1 MPDYALNRLSSRS
14 FEHLVQ
20 SLAVKILGAGI
31 TIFGDGPDGGRE
43 ATFEGKVL
51 YPSGADPWD
60 GYGVVQVKFLQRPS
74 GTRKD
79 GDWAVEQL
87 KDELAK
93 FANADRGLRQPDYF
107 VYVTNAVLTPVHE
120 RGSKDRARQLLED
133 FKTNTSLKGYRIWD
147 YDQICRFLDAD
158 IDVRTAYAPLIT
170 PGDVL
175 SAVIRQF
182 HTSLADL
189 EDTLVNF
196 LQKELLTDQFVNLD
210 QAGHSTEESIPLA
223 RVFVD
228 LPTVGEPDAGRMRL
242 YQHSDDLPGDDED
255 SLEDGF
261 IKQILTAASERFDIV
276 TSGVTEAVQPL
287 ESAVSQDMH
296 GRFVL
301 IGGPGQG
308 KTTLGQFICQIFRAA
323 IISPMPP
330 QSLSREIC
338 TALAI
343 IQEHCK
349 NEGIDIEDEVVPR
362 FPFRLSLSDFA
373 SALSNRSETGVNSV
387 FSYLAWQITRRTE
400 KHIRADD
407 VQRFLAHYPSV
418 VIFDGLDEVP
428 ASSNREQ
435 VLDTIR
441 DFWVDATRL
450 NADILCIATSRPQG
464 YNEDFSPRYYRHRRL
479 AELSPELG
487 MRFARRLA
495 DVRYGTNVDRKET
508 VLARLERAFEHEST
522 ARLMRSPLQVTIMTA
537 LVDRRGQPPQAR
549 WNLFRSYYE
558 VIYQREEEKNIPAS
572 TILRDYSSEIDALHH
587 QVGLLLQIASEKTGG
602 TNAKL
607 ARQRFRA
614 LVEAQLKEEGHEGET
629 LRELSQQ
636 IVDAVAERLVLLVEL
651 EEEQIG
657 FEIRSLQEF
666 MAAQSLMEGSDR
678 EIQVRLEEIAP
689 IQFWRNAFL
698 FAAGQCFSHRRNFRD
713 TIYSICAGLNELE
726 SDPISVACLAG
737 SDLAVALLDEGLTLR
752 RPKYA
757 RMIARVAVR
766 CLDVV
771 NPDLQARFARVY
783 EPQLEQ
789 LYQDE
794 IKSRIDSGSGVSFF
808 GAWNCLLRLV
818 LDGLPWALQMADD
831 NWPEERE
838 RQLQIIGATHELMNN
853 PWVVQKI
860 VGLLP
865 LVPLKNLRS
874 VLVHSYGLPR
884 RGTVS
889 LGSVNETAFEV
900 LTPYYPMHEIKL
912 LGSTVRYGNVVRL
925 KGPQSGHIKR
935 FKNINDWHSSWT
947 VYKAAG
953 EFMDDPTKESLAS
966 SLHSIAESFVGNW
979 EDLFAS
985 EPLVLPWPLLACLS
999 ACNSSTELLAIAAKA
1014 QRGDFGD
1021 VGDWEAAE
1029 NRWNA
1034 NGVTKEDL
1042 RSMTVDR
1049 LPFDRAIKD
1058 IGFPTTLRAMPVLIS
1073 PFESDEPIDD
1083 LLDIFRFVSDGATKG
1098 FVASAINWSLI
1109 ATSVYG
1115 EPDQARVLP
1124 TIDLDTLK
1132 SIYGLV
1138 PADSLIPG
1146 DVLIRTL
1153 DTLGHDILDLLG
1165 GLKNVNFQ
1173 FGFYGAQ
1180 GTRLGQVSELLRQ
1193 TYIRRDGDVN
1203 LLPILAKAAEQG
1215 VFSSQGLEV
1224 QKPEGFET
1232 YELKSAAL
1240 VINLAQESWET
1251 DSAGEWIMISRDVAK
1266 SNHHVYRQIITTF
1279 ENNGAVG
1286 HFVEKYLSGLGR
1298 QIPSDDI
1305 QSHREHINLLEDI
1318 LSKRTS
1324 RFNDLAL
1331 SSEFNLPSR
1340 IVRPITG

>member
-20 SLAVKILGAGI
+20 SLVVKILGPGI
-31 TIFGDGPDGGRE
+31 SVFGDGPDGGRE
-43 ATFEGKVL
+43 VTFEGKIL
-51 YPSGADPWD
+51 YPSCADPWD

-74 GTRKD
+74 GTGKD

-87 KDELAK
+87 KDELEK
-93 FANADRGLRQPDYF
+93 FTNTDRSLRQPDYF

-120 RGSKDRARQLLED
+120 RGSKDRARQVLED
-133 FKTNTSLKGYRIWD
+133 FKTNTSLKDYRIWD

-158 IDVRTAYAPLIT
+158 LDVRTAYAATIT

-182 HTSLADL
+182 HNSLADL

-210 QAGHSTEESIPLA
+210 QVGHSTEESIPLA

-228 LPTVGEPDAGRMRL
+228 LPTVDEPDAGRMRP
-242 YQHSDDLPGDDED
+242 YQHSDDVPGHDDD
-255 SLEDGF
+255 SFENGF
-261 IKQILTAASERFDIV
+261 IKQILSAASERFDIV
-276 TSGVTEAVQPL
+276 TSGVAEAMQPL
-287 ESAVSQDMH
+287 ESAVSQDTH

-308 KTTLGQFICQIFRAA
+308 KTTLGQFLCQIFRAA
-323 IISPMPP
+323 IISPMPAE
-330 QSLSREIC
+330 SLFGEVR

-343 IQEHCK
+343 IQDHCG
-349 NEGIDIEDEVVPR
+349 NEGINIADEVVPR
-362 FPFRLSLSDFA
+362 FPFRLGLSDFA
-373 SALSNRSETGVNSV
+373 SALSSSSDTGVSSV
-387 FSYLAWQITRRTE
+387 FSYLAWRINKRTE
-400 KHIRADD
+400 KDIRADD

-418 VIFDGLDEVP
+418 IIFDGLDEVP

-435 VLDTIR
+435 VLDIIR
-441 DFWVDATRL
+441 DFWVDATGL

-464 YNEDFSPRYYRHRRL
+464 YNEDFSARYYRHLRL
-479 AELSPELG
+479 AELSPQLG
-487 MRFARRLA
+487 VHFARRLA

-549 WNLFRSYYE
+549 WSLFRSYYD

-572 TILRDYSSEIDALHH
+572 AILRDYSSEIDALHH
-587 QVGLLLQIASEKTGG
+587 QVGLLLQISSEKTGG

-607 ARQRFRA
+607 SRQRFRA
-614 LVEAQLKEEGHEGET
+614 LVEAQLEEEGNDGET

-651 EEEQIG
+651 EEGQVG

-666 MAAQSLMEGSDR
+666 MAAQSLMEGKDPEVLR
-678 EIQVRLEEIAP
+678 RLKEIAP
-689 IQFWRNAFL
+689 VQFWRNVFL
-698 FAAGQCFSHRRNFRD
+698 FAAGQCFSQRRSYRD
-713 TIYSICAGLNELE
+713 TIHSICAGLNEVE

-737 SDLAVALLDEGLTLR
+737 SDLAVALLDEGLTLH

-771 NPDLQARFARVY
+771 NPVLQERFARAY
-783 EPQLEQ
+783 EPQLAQ

-794 IKSRIDSGSGVSFF
+794 INRRIDSGSGVSFL

-818 LDGLPWALQMADD
+818 VDRVPWALQMADD

-838 RQLQIIGATHELMNN
+838 LQLQIIGTTHDLMNN
-853 PWVVQKI
+853 PWAIQKI

-865 LVPLKNLRS
+865 LVPLKDLRS
-874 VLVHSYGLPR
+874 VLVHGDGLPR
-884 RGTVS
+884 RGVVS
-889 LGSVNETAFEV
+889 SGSVYETAFEV
-900 LTPYYPMHEIKL
+900 LIPYYSAQHIKL
-912 LGSTVRYGNVVRL
+912 LNSTVAYGNVMRLRGPRSGDIKRL
-925 KGPQSGHIKR
+925 K
-935 FKNINDWHSSWT
+935 NIDDWHSSWT
-947 VYKAAG
+947 VYKVAG

-966 SLHSIAESFVGNW
+966 SLHSIAEAFVENW

-985 EPLVLPWPLLACLS
+985 KPLILPWPLLACLS
-999 ACNSSTELLAIAAKA
+999 ACNNSTELLAIAENA

-1021 VGDWEAAE
+1021 VGDWEVAE

-1034 NGVTKEDL
+1034 HGVTKEDL
-1042 RSMTVDR
+1042 TSMTADR
-1049 LPFDRAIKD
+1049 LPFDRAIRD
-1058 IGFPTTLRAMPVLIS
+1058 IGFPTTLPAMPVLIS
-1073 PFESDEPIDD
+1073 PFEQNEPIVD
-1083 LLDIFRFVSDGATKG
+1083 LLDIFLAVSDGATRA
-1098 FVASAINWSLI
+1098 FVANAINWSLI
-1109 ATSVYG
+1109 ANSIYSDF
-1115 EPDQARVLP
+1115 DQAQVLP

-1138 PADSLIPG
+1138 PAHALVPG
-1146 DVLIRTL
+1146 DVLIGML

-1165 GLKNVNFQ
+1165 GSENMSFQ
-1173 FGFYGAQ
+1173 FGFHGAQ
-1180 GTRLGQVSELLRQ
+1180 GTRLPQVAELLRQ

-1203 LLPILAKAAEQG
+1203 LLPILAQAAEHG
-1215 VFSSQGLEV
+1215 VLSSQQLEV
-1224 QKPEGFET
+1224 RKPEHFET

-1240 VINLAQESWET
+1240 VINLALESWET
-1251 DSAGEWIMISRDVAK
+1251 DSADEWIMISRDVAK
-1266 SNHHVYRQIITTF
+1266 SNHHVYRQIITTL
-1279 ENNGAVG
+1279 ESNGVFGRFVG
-1286 HFVEKYLSGLGR
+1286 KYLSKLGR

-1305 QSHREHINLLEDI
+1305 ESHREHINLLEDI
-1318 LSKRTS
+1318 LRKRTS

-1331 SSEFNLPSR
+1331 ANEFNLPSR
-1340 IVRPITG
+1340 IVQPIAG